1 MKKMSLQLHKE
12 IPLKIYDETFK
23 TDKNLKI
30 IPKIK
35 SNILYKLNNFSKL
48 DIINGVNESKSS
60 DKINKIKFLK
70 EKNILKLKYKELYR
84 FNSSSELTNFNTKK
98 NSFRDKSQR
107 NSNHFIQLKIISNN
121 NSRHADK
128 NANNKSNLKLKLNKM
143 FNKNL
148 INFDDRRKIKKLN
161 KIKILRLYGLYLQRR
176 SQKLNLEDL
185 MPLNI
190 TTSNQKFETDEKYF
204 LKILIII
211 IIQQIILFLII
222 QK

>member
-35 SNILYKLNNFSKL
+35 SNRVSKLNNFSKL

-60 DKINKIKFLK
+60 DKINKTKFLT
-70 EKNILKLKYKELYR
+70 EKNISKLKYKELYR
-84 FNSSSELTNFNTKK
+84 FNSSSELTNFNTKN

-107 NSNHFIQLKIISNN
+107 NSDHFIQLKIISNN
-121 NSRHADK
+121 NSSHTDK

-204 LKILIII
+204 LKNSN
-211 IIQQIILFLII
+211 
-222 QK
+222 